1 MVSFHISDEGLIIP
15 FKRFWILGSPKT
27 GAEQNS
33 PPLQGRVWDQLS
45 YQSKGRSNFSSHR
58 WVTIAYGWLDN
69 VVFVRNRRIKVPCE
83 VSYVFFCSYSS
94 RVLFA
99 SSSWLSYGGQKRGN
113 HSMHCLHIRK
123 PWFVYLYVIHL
134 CGWWLRT
141 DFGWSFCANNSRKFC
156 EWLFTVSHRIG
167 DIVQV
172 IPGRNKNCL
181 LLVYSLSLSA
191 LELSFLVT
199 QHNLMSSF

>member
-1 MVSFHISDEGLIIP
+1 MQSKIPLLCKGGYETSSLISPKGDRTSHLIG
-15 FKRFWILGSPKT
+15 GSPLHMGDWIMLCLWET
-27 GAEQNS
+27 EE
-33 PPLQGRVWDQLS
+33 LR
-45 YQSKGRSNFSSHR
+45 
-58 WVTIAYGWLDN
+58 
-69 VVFVRNRRIKVPCE
+69 VPCE

-123 PWFVYLYVIHL
+123 PWFVYLYMIHL

-172 IPGRNKNCL
+172 IPGRSKNCM
-181 LLVYSLSLSA
+181 LLVYSLSLSP

-199 QHNLMSSF
+199 QHNLMSNF